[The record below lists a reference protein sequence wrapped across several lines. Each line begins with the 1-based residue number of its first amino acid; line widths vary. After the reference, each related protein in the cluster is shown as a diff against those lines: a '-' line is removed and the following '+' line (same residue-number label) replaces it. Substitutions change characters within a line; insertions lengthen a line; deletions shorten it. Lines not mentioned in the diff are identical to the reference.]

1 MKRENAVKIYKTE
14 HRIKYAAAFIV
25 LVLVEI
31 FIALYVHDEFIRP
44 YVGDILVVVVIYCAI
59 RVVFPG
65 KIKLLPF
72 WVFLFAVFVEFLQY
86 IELVNILGL
95 HESKFWRVIMGSVFD
110 WKDIICYGIG
120 CTLLAM
126 YEKAAGVT
134 DRNKNL

>member
-1 MKRENAVKIYKTE
+1 MKRENAVKIDKTE

-44 YVGDILVVVVIYCAI
+44 YIGDILVVVVIYCAI
-59 RVVFPG
+59 RVVFPS
-65 KIKLLPF
+65 KITLLAL
-72 WVFLFAVFVEFLQY
+72 WIFLFAVFVEFLQY

-110 WKDIICYGIG
+110 WKDIICYGTG
-120 CTLLAM
+120 CILLAA
-126 YEKAAGVT
+126 YEKTAGIIV
-134 DRNKNL
+134 RNRNS